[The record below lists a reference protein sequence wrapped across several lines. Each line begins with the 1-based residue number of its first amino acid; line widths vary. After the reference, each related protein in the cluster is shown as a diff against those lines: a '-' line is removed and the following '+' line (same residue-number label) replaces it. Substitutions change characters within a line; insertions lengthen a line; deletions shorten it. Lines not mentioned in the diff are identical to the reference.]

1 VLARTRES
9 DDAVEEEMRSISG
22 AEHTEERTTYRDL
35 LKRRYRPALTVAFI
49 NQMVGVNAVIY

>member
-22 AEHTEERTTYRDL
+22 AEHTE
-35 LKRRYRPALTVAFI
+35 
-49 NQMVGVNAVIY
+49 